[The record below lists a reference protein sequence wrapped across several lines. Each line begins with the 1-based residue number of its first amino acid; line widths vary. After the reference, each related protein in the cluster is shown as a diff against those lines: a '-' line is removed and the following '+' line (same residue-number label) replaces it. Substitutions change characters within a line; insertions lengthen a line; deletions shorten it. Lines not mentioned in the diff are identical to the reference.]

1 MRRLIVTVFTSLDG
15 VVQAPGGPN
24 EDRSGGFALGGWSV
38 ALWDDMMSQASAS
51 FMEGGFDL
59 LLGRGTYDI
68 FASHYPFALDDPVA
82 QKFTAATKYVATHRP
97 IPTSWANTVPLEGD
111 VAAAV
116 RALKAGDGPELQ
128 VHGCPGLAQ
137 TLQEQGLVDEYR
149 IWTFPVLLGRGKR
162 MFEGMAQAASL
173 HLEST
178 RVSTTGVVISDYTL
192 QGAVKTGA
200 FSVAVTVDPDP
211 ELRET

>member
-38 ALWDDMMSQASAS
+38 ALWDQMLDQASDA
-51 FMEGGFDL
+51 FMGGPFDL
-59 LLGRGTYDI
+59 LLGRGTFDI
-68 FASHYPFALDDPVA
+68 FASHFPFSPDDPVA
-82 QKFTAATKYVATHRP
+82 QKFTSATKYVATHRP
-97 IPTSWANTVPLEGD
+97 LPTSWANTVVLEGD
-111 VAAAV
+111 VATAV

-162 MFEGMAQAASL
+162 MFDGIAQPATL

-178 RVSTTGVVISDYTL
+178 RVSTKGVVISAYTVV
-192 QGAVKTGA
+192 GAVKTGSFA
-200 FSVAVTVDPDP
+200 VAVTVDPDP

>member
-15 VVQAPGGPN
+15 VVQAPGSPN

-51 FMEGGFDL
+51 FREGPFDL

-68 FASHYPFALDDPVA
+68 FASQYPFAPDDPVA

-97 IPTSWANTVPLEGD
+97 IPVSWANTVPLEGD
-111 VAAAV
+111 IGAAV
-116 RALKAGDGPELQ
+116 RTLKAGDGPELQ

-149 IWTFPVLLGRGKR
+149 IWTFPVLLGKGKR
-162 MFEGMAQAASL
+162 MFEGMARAASL
-173 HLEST
+173 QLAST
-178 RVSTTGVVISDYTL
+178 SVSTTGVVISTYTL
-192 QGAVKTGA
+192 EGAVKTGSNA
-200 FSVAVTVDPDP
+200 LAVTVDPDP